1 MSRLAV
7 AALAAVLAAGC
18 AGVDERHAEQ
28 MMLGQ
33 QYYNNGKFYDSIGR
47 FTSAWELASSGRERY
62 QAMLGVA
69 NASAE
74 YGLQVYEAAE
84 SLLRNKN
91 YAAGKK
97 KWQEADKWHDDATK
111 AFYKC
116 LEMRP
121 DDTIANVGLGNLFY
135 KRATSFTVLPFT
147 ESKEGVVARQKER
160 DEAVRQF
167 QIVLKSERGDITMP
181 DHGPRCQ
188 SPHIHRYL
196 GLALFTRSDWDRND
210 LEEAR
215 RHMMVYLNYL
225 KWALR
230 SISESNPPSDNP
242 DQAKLEKEARLER
255 VRRQIGE
262 TRFLLGDQLK
272 GLKEVQAFW
281 QRDKTIEA
289 RLKEIQELLARGK
302 DDRTELL
309 AEREKLQLEEKKLPP
324 KEKRE
329 DWMNAAKR
337 EIAALQNLDREFE
350 EAAKASKTKPKPSS
364 PAPEQNN

>member
-1 MSRLAV
+1 
-7 AALAAVLAAGC
+7 
-18 AGVDERHAEQ
+18 
-28 MMLGQ
+28 
-33 QYYNNGKFYDSIGR
+33 
-47 FTSAWELASSGRERY
+47 
-62 QAMLGVA
+62 
-69 NASAE
+69 
-74 YGLQVYEAAE
+74 
-84 SLLRNKN
+84 
-91 YAAGKK
+91 
-97 KWQEADKWHDDATK
+97 
-111 AFYKC
+111 
-116 LEMRP
+116 MRP

-147 ESKEGVVARQKER
+147 ESKEGVEARQKER

-167 QIVLKSERGDITMP
+167 QIVLKSERGDITVP

-196 GLALFTRSDWDRND
+196 GLALFTRSDWDKND

-225 KWALR
+225 RWALK

-262 TRFLLGDQLK
+262 TRSLLTDQLK
-272 GLKEVQAFW
+272 DIKNKLAAWDADVECK
-281 QRDKTIEA
+281 
-289 RLKEIQELLARGK
+289 LLPK
-302 DDRTELL
+302 D
-309 AEREKLQLEEKKLPP
+309 
-324 KEKRE
+324 KRE
-329 DWMNAAKR
+329 TWMNAAKR

-350 EAAKASKTKPKPSS
+350 EAARASKTKPKPTS